1 MLIKI
6 LKIFNSVSGNLRYKI
21 FYFQFLIFLNSIA
34 QLLSIVS
41 IGPLIMILS
50 DNNLDTLYFLQP
62 LFNLKYFDQN
72 KESLTILFSIFILI
86 IFTISNILSLITNAI
101 QQRIAQQFDVELSTK
116 IVKNFFY
123 QRQDTGV
130 AKNSFYF
137 KSLVEKEVPNLIS
150 HAIIPLLDL
159 NSKVFP
165 LALILATILYISP
178 NSAIVI
184 FFLFSLS
191 FAIIYS
197 LIKNKL
203 KKNSILI
210 SRYLSEN
217 TIIVDDLFKSF
228 KESKVF
234 NFEHFLI
241 NSFVIFKKKITKI
254 IGTNLILHSSPKHFL
269 EIIAIFVLVG
279 TIVIF
284 SLNSEFSS
292 SLHIISIYVVA
303 GYRIMPSLQSILFAV
318 SNMKGSTESLN
329 KLYHSIFSKSDSFK
343 SKTNKKIEI
352 DKLSIN
358 NFNFKYNNKIIFKNC
373 NIEFKK
379 NTITGLSGESGSG
392 KSTLIDLLVGFK
404 KIYKGSIKVND
415 ILIPKNINR
424 IYKYASIVSQNTF
437 LLNDNL
443 IKNITFKEYLN
454 NSDYKKLLQI
464 LKILKLKNLYKDN
477 KIINKNIK
485 EFGKNF
491 SGGQIQRIG
500 LARALFKESEIVI
513 LDEFTSALDKN
524 TEKFIFKNI
533 IKLFKNKIIIIISH
547 RDNILKKCDIIFSI
561 KNYKIIKTP
570 HYK

>member
-86 IFTISNILSLITNAI
+86 VFTISNILSLITNAI

-137 KSLVEKEVPNLIS
+137 KSLVEKEVPNFIS

-184 FFLFSLS
+184 FFLFSIS
-191 FAIIYS
+191 FTIIYS

-210 SRYLSEN
+210 SKYLSEN

-234 NFEHFLI
+234 NFERFLI

-561 KNYKIIKTP
+561 KNYKIIKTLN
-570 HYK
+570 YK

>member
-1 MLIKI
+1 
-6 LKIFNSVSGNLRYKI
+6 
-21 FYFQFLIFLNSIA
+21 
-34 QLLSIVS
+34 
-41 IGPLIMILS
+41 MILS

>member
-62 LFNLKYFDQN
+62 LFNLKYFGQN

-150 HAIIPLLDL
+150 HAIIPLLDV

-210 SRYLSEN
+210 SKYLSEN

-279 TIVIF
+279 TIVTF

-303 GYRIMPSLQSILFAV
+303 GYKIMPSLQSILFAV

-329 KLYHSIFSKSDSFK
+329 KLYRSIFSKSDSFK

-352 DKLSIN
+352 HKLSIN

-404 KIYKGSIKVND
+404 KIYRGSIKVND
-415 ILIPKNINR
+415 ILVPKNINR

-443 IKNITFKEYLN
+443 IRNITFKEYLN

-464 LKILKLKNLYKDN
+464 LKILKLKNLYKGN

-491 SGGQIQRIG
+491 SGGQIQRLG

-533 IKLFKNKIIIIISH
+533 IKLFRNKIIIIISH